1 MGGYSSAELLFEL
14 REELFAPIIVAV
26 QQTSNVVT

>member
-14 REELFAPIIVAV
+14 REELFALIIIAI
-26 QQTSNVVT
+26 QQTANVVT